1 MKNLARYITTMLL
14 VLTGAITA
22 TAQNDPFLP
31 GDPGHAAP
39 HHKLKIVSTEAFNII
54 TEVYVHSPNGNFSM
68 MYYDINI
75 THNDAN
81 ISMTLA
87 KGDSIKIWNST
98 YTWSGWEYT
107 YMEMDG
113 KKIHENQH
121 LESYTASDM
130 PTIVMPDHD
139 VTIYVYATLDPST
152 PGWEQADNP
161 YSGMW
166 NAEAGEVFVN
176 NFVPYFPDGSGSS
189 YQNKKG
195 YLLGGAIQQVMN
207 SYNLLSSDIKI
218 LTVNGEMGVCSYYS
232 GYLGFENTHTI
243 DLRHTYGYKSYY
255 GLWYDDKTWYDNI
268 FDQAVYSPSLKRLIL
283 PSNIQG
289 IGDGVFGYQQWF
301 GDNWKLEEL
310 TCYALTPPMV
320 NDNTLAPL
328 PASCVLL
335 VPEQA
340 VAAYKADKNWSH
352 FKTIKGIQEAEDI
365 TVDLPDNFTDGRYRG
380 MSLELLNAE
389 NGESRKYVVDER
401 GQYVYRGLVSGARY
415 TALLRSPKNGII
427 AQTDTTLLDNQPIEM
442 TFPRVVGMDEVL
454 LTVKADNKDVTNDIS
469 ISWTDRKGNRL
480 GEGNKLEQQI
490 EGSRVY
496 YTLSLPAEL
505 STLYQ
510 QPPTTEHIV
519 GTNGNRINLTL
530 LPLDSVTV
538 SGVVKDAGGTRIV
551 NATVTIAQTVNGLIS
566 KSFVATTDGSG
577 RYELKALAGSVA
589 LSISAP
595 GYITLREEMILAANA
610 NLSPLTSYLSP
621 LSGAVI
627 SYGFTYK
634 ESVLKGETSTTSPS
648 YSDYQN
654 VSIAAYNETTGKA
667 LTDISVQ
674 YPQVVILN
682 SAKKGDRIRLTA
694 SSMTGSFTPV
704 EVTATLSDNETADV
718 TIPIVQFG
726 GIEASFTKT
735 DNSKVTASLY
745 DGNGKLYQTYDYDEA
760 TIRLTEIPDGS
771 YTLVTMGGSTM
782 FSSILSLSDYATIGL
797 KEGTDYVKNN
807 VTVRSGE
814 IVTVA
819 NTTVPVLDESG
830 FYYTDDN
837 GTVFA
842 MNKTEVN
849 AGFNVTMRA
858 QIAFKQ
864 EFKEKVSGV
873 SLMVD
878 LPDNS
883 QMVEGSAMTGT
894 RITRSTV
901 TNNRV
906 TIPIGIDD
914 LDKMTRFVVTATNSG
929 TMKPTAYVQ
938 FKIDGR
944 TILQPIGSP
953 VCTVKGITVTAPET
967 IADKHLP
974 VSGTAPARS
983 FVSVYA
989 GDTEVG
995 QTTTREDGTWYAYC
1009 ELPECANLTKIPVRA
1024 KITTRQGLEIFSE
1037 TTNTTYDQDYIRVDL
1052 VRMMHNGQTVEFDF
1066 NHPDR
1071 IEDQQ
1076 YWNDQ
1081 STDMYYFA
1089 VFFNTTDTTKIKN
1102 PRLYL
1107 KKTSGEWVDADE
1119 LVWQEKYG
1127 YWYATYRNQER
1138 WTGICNV
1145 SVDYVSNQAVKIDRR
1160 NLDVAMN
1167 MEELISASLKADEE
1181 SLDSRLHSIM
1191 SLTDDAAF
1199 HEQIRALLDEYGIQS
1214 VERNGEL
1221 NLDAWLKEADELL
1234 NANNAY
1240 EQYCNLDPY
1249 DVTKLQEYTKG
1260 LTIRRTTG
1268 LTPAIL
1274 LSDGYMKIETTS
1286 GSPLYML
1293 VDENRSVI
1301 VDFDNDKVIEFT
1313 LQGEAQARVREL
1325 MEAMRAGNGQDFLA
1339 KLAEISEGVGN
1350 FANQFNVFLAGMANK
1365 VVELLIDG
1373 LLNKHLSKLTFQ
1385 LKSTEYDLA
1394 HLRRIGSPRVAEYEA
1409 KVAKLLG
1416 QQKFFQKLCLFLTD
1430 ITKGPNSYSLV
1441 KTFLSDQSTL
1451 PGWAKTVAKAVQG
1464 IKLDVV
1470 CKWAAVLTDIVD
1482 GIAHI
1487 YHLVEQLNRIPN
1499 PCPEDEYNAK
1509 MLEYDIKIY
1518 GVGVVLYY
1526 LAVEVFNLGVL
1537 EGISGAAV
1545 TGWLAIAVP
1554 PTLILAEVGKII
1566 AGDAFQKDYDRRLLE
1581 YQRRVDALECEGD
1594 NEKWKK
1600 KVRAQHLMEARQRQN
1615 LKDMGVVIVFDPS
1628 GFIYEGV
1635 TENRVEN
1642 ATTTI
1647 YYKNEGYDEWGDYHN
1662 EAVKWDAT
1670 EYGQQ
1675 NPLLTDKEGKYQ
1687 WDVPKGL
1694 WQVKV
1699 EKDGYETA
1707 YSEWLPVPP
1716 PQLDVNIGI
1725 VQKALPDV
1733 KTARA
1738 YEDGIEVEFN
1748 KYMRPK
1754 TLNASN
1760 IWLTQGSQK
1769 ISCTIEQLNA
1779 GKTWGGDS
1787 AYVSRLLLRPSAP
1800 FSVGSKVGL
1809 FVRRQV
1815 ESYAGLQMQN
1825 DYEQEFSVVREIR
1838 SLEVEPQMNVDQ
1850 GKSRTFVLKANPGA
1864 AANGKK
1870 VTASI
1875 KLSDFITINEK
1886 ATFNGNGEAQFTVSG
1901 LMPGETVVTFT
1912 MEETSATTQT
1922 IIRVLGAAETGLV
1935 AAPTASRISG
1945 TSVNTGET
1953 VTLHCATEGAQIWYT
1968 LDGSCPCDENGT
1980 RQLYTG
1986 PITITKDIELKA
1998 YAVRGEEV
2006 SEVAT
2011 FNYYIASGIQGT
2023 STAAK
2028 IPVAYY
2034 TPGGQRIPHPRK
2046 GINIVQ
2052 YDDGSTKKIMV
2063 K

>member
-14 VLTGAITA
+14 VLAGALTA

-75 THNDAN
+75 THSDAN

-87 KGDSIKIWNST
+87 EGDSIKIWNST

-113 KKIHENQH
+113 KKIHENQQ
-121 LESYTASDM
+121 LTSYSASDM

-139 VTIYVYATLDPST
+139 ATIYVHATFDPST

-166 NAEAGEVFVN
+166 NAETGELFVN
-176 NFVPYFPDGSGSS
+176 NFVPYFPDGLGSS

-207 SYNLLSSDIKI
+207 SYNLSSSDIKI
-218 LTVNGEMGVCSYYS
+218 LTINGEMGVCSYYA

-255 GLWYDDKTWYDNI
+255 GLWYDEKSWYDNI

-328 PASCVLL
+328 PANCVLL
-335 VPEQA
+335 VPEQSVA
-340 VAAYKADKNWSH
+340 VYKADKHWSR
-352 FKTIKGIQEAEDI
+352 FATIKGIQEAEDI

-401 GQYVYRGLVSGARY
+401 GQYVYRNLVSGARY
-415 TALLRSPKNGII
+415 TALLRSAKNGVI
-427 AQTDTTLLDNQPIEM
+427 AQTDTMLLDNQPIEM
-442 TFPRVVGMDEVL
+442 TFPHVVGMDEVL
-454 LTVKADNKDVTNDIS
+454 LTVKADGKDVTNNVS
-469 ISWTDRKGNRL
+469 IGWTDRKGNRI
-480 GEGNKLEQQI
+480 GDGKKLEQQI

-496 YTLSLPAEL
+496 YAIKLPSQLA
-505 STLYQ
+505 TLYQ
-510 QPPTTEHIV
+510 QPPMTEHIV
-519 GTNGNRINLTL
+519 GTNKNIIDVEL

-538 SGVVKDAGGTRIV
+538 SGVVKDANGNRVGGASV
-551 NATVTIAQTVNGLIS
+551 VIAQTVNQQIS
-566 KSFVATTDGSG
+566 KSFVATADANG
-577 RYELKALAGSVA
+577 RYELKALAGAVVR
-589 LSISAP
+589 SISAT
-595 GYITLREEMILAANA
+595 GYITSRQELTLSSETPPDTVTLA
-610 NLSPLTSYLSP
+610 P

-627 SYGFTYK
+627 SYDFTYT
-634 ESVLKGETSTTSPS
+634 ESALPGETVSTMPS

-654 VSIAAYNETTGKA
+654 VGITAYNETTNLA

-674 YPQVVILN
+674 YPQVVIITG
-682 SAKKGDRIRLTA
+682 AKKGDRIRLTA
-694 SSMTGSFTPV
+694 SSLNGSFKAV
-704 EVTATLSDNETADV
+704 EQTVVLGDDETASV
-718 TIPIVQFG
+718 TIPIVQYG
-726 GIEASFTKT
+726 GIEASFEQT
-735 DNSKVTASLY
+735 DNRQVTASLY
-745 DGNGKLYQTYDYDEA
+745 NGDGKLYQTYNYDEA
-760 TIRLTEIPDGS
+760 IIRLTEIPDGQ

-807 VTVRSGE
+807 VNVRSGE

-883 QMVEGSAMTGT
+883 QMVDGSAMTGT

-983 FVSVYA
+983 FISVYA

-1107 KKTSGEWVDADE
+1107 KKTTGEWVDADE

-1313 LQGEAQARVREL
+1313 LQGEAQARVRGL

-1707 YSEWLPVPP
+1707 YSDWLPVPP

-1725 VQKALPDV
+1725 VQKALPDI
-1733 KTARA
+1733 KTVRA

-1748 KYMRPK
+1748 KYMRPN

-1760 IWLTQGSQK
+1760 IWLTQGTQK
-1769 ISCTIEQLNA
+1769 VPCTIEYLNE
-1779 GKTWGGDS
+1779 GKAWDKDS
-1787 AYVSRLLLRPSAP
+1787 VYVSRLLLRLSSQL
-1800 FSVGSKVGL
+1800 SVDSKIGL
-1809 FVRRQV
+1809 LVRRQV

-1825 DYEQEFSVVREIR
+1825 DYEQEFVVVREIR
-1838 SLEVEPQMNVDQ
+1838 ELSVEPRMDVRQNE
-1850 GKSRTFVLKANPGA
+1850 SRTFTITASPAQA
-1864 AANGKK
+1864 AVGKK
-1870 VTASI
+1870 VKVSVNI
-1875 KLSDFITINEK
+1875 SGFITLAET
-1886 ATFNGNGEAQFTVSG
+1886 ATFDSDGKAQFTVDG

-1912 MEETSATTQT
+1912 MEETNAKTQT
-1922 IIRVLGAAETGLV
+1922 IIRVLGAGDNSV

-1945 TSVNTGET
+1945 TSVNPGET
-1953 VTLHCATEGAQIWYT
+1953 VALYCATEGAVIYYT

-1980 RQLYTG
+1980 RQRYTG
-1986 PITITKDIELKA
+1986 PLTISQDMELRA
-1998 YAVRGEEV
+1998 YAVKGDDV
-2006 SEVAT
+2006 SEVVS
-2011 FNYYIASGIQGT
+2011 FHYYIVTAIHT
-2023 STAAK
+2023 SESSANRV
-2028 IPVAYY
+2028 PVAYY
-2034 TPGGQRIPHPRK
+2034 TVDGQRLSRPRK
-2046 GINIVQ
+2046 GLHVVR
-2052 YDDGSTKKIMV
+2052 YSDGTTKKIMV